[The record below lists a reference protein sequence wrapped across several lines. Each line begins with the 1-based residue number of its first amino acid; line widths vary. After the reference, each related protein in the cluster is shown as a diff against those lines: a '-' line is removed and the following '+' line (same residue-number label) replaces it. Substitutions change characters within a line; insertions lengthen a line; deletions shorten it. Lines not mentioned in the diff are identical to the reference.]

1 MQRIKE
7 LIQEVIEFGH
17 KYKKQIFYIGI
28 AIGVITRLALSL
40 LPYNFDIESYGIVAD
55 IVDRGGNVYAET
67 SRYNYGPVW
76 FTTLGGLFQIAELT
90 PNSIWTLRYLVAGL
104 LTLVDVGI
112 LLILTKKH
120 GKKVGLLFFLNPISI
135 LITGYHGQF
144 DNIAILLAMLGIW
157 IFGEKVEK
165 KVTGKKLL
173 GLMTLGLSLMTKHI
187 FFIFPLWLAIKQKGW
202 KMKLLCVLV
211 PLGIFAV
218 SFLPFISTGL
228 DGILH
233 NVFMYKSFDN
243 GPFWYALAPTI
254 ITRFI
259 PKMVLF
265 IVTLVILAFVFRKKN
280 SFKSL
285 LAYTI
290 AIVIFSPAIAN
301 QYLAIAIPFVAVNF
315 NALFALFTLLS
326 TLFLTV
332 DVSGL
337 SQYWLKDYLPESLI
351 GYNAQI
357 VVLTLGF
364 VFVYFRKQIVEGIKK
379 MYSWVKGEMVTQIRD
394 L

>member
-1 MQRIKE
+1 MLKKAQT
-7 LIQEVIEFGH
+7 L
-17 KYKKQIFYIGI
+17 YKKHRVSCFIIAVIVGI
-28 AIGVITRLALSL
+28 VVRLALSL
-40 LPYNFDIESYGIVAD
+40 LPYNFDIESYGIVAE
-55 IVDRGGNVYAET
+55 IVDKGGNVYAET
-67 SRYNYGPVW
+67 VRYNYGPVW

-90 PNSIWTLRYLVAGL
+90 PNSIWALRYLVAGL

-112 LLILTKKH
+112 LIILTKKF
-120 GKKVGLLFFLNPISI
+120 GKKAGLLFFLNPISI
-135 LITGYHGQF
+135 IITGYHGQF
-144 DNIAILLAMLGIW
+144 DNLAILLAMLAIL
-157 IFGEKVEK
+157 IFGNTLEKNI
-165 KVTGKKLL
+165 TGKKIL
-173 GLMTLGLSLMTKHI
+173 GLITLGLSLMTKHI

-202 KMKLLCVLV
+202 KMKLLCLVV
-211 PLGIFAV
+211 PLGIFAIG
-218 SFLPFISTGL
+218 FLPFISTGI
-228 DGILH
+228 DGIVH

-265 IVTLVILAFVFRKKN
+265 ILTLVILAFVFRKKDN
-280 SFKSL
+280 FRSL

-290 AIVIFSPAIAN
+290 AVVIFSPAIAN

-315 NALFALFTLLS
+315 NAFFALSTMLS

-357 VVLTLGF
+357 VVLTIGF
-364 VFVYFRKQIVEGIKK
+364 VFVYFRKQILGGIKRIYRWMK
-379 MYSWVKGEMVTQIRD
+379 EEIQLQLKE